1 MNAFIWRPFA
11 TRIYFICIKTI
22 VGSAISQQPIS
33 PTGLPT
39 AMTPDEAHGASLAD
53 LAAYYLD
60 CKQAYFNSGEALVD
74 DATFD
79 ELEDI
84 LRQRS
89 PNHTALRVTGAST
102 SVSKV
107 RLPMWMGSQNKIY
120 PNDHTAFH
128 SWKTHIGSDTAV
140 ATAKLDGLSAMLVIT
155 QSEVRLYSRGDGKHA
170 SDWTHHYPYLT
181 HLHTPVKHI
190 QSHLH
195 ATSTRVILRGEAI
208 LSHKHYAQHKAT
220 ESWTSTARN
229 VVSGLLNAKA
239 SPSKLLRCVDV
250 VFYEVVE
257 PVLPTFDA
265 QLEWLQAHGFKSVG
279 HSLGKACNKSI
290 LSTDFSLA
298 DLEPLFWSYREHSP
312 YATDGVVVQCN
323 TTHARNTTGNPKYAF
338 AFKIRVNDASQ
349 VAETRVVGVEWN
361 MSRHGRLKP
370 TVVLE
375 PTTIANVTIE
385 RTTGFHY
392 KFIHDN
398 GVGKGAVVQIRRCG
412 DVIPNIVAVKSA
424 VKASLPDVPF
434 TLTKTG
440 VDALAVNIES
450 SKDYQTRKLA
460 HFFKVMGVPRMSE
473 RTVAKF
479 VNHNCTT
486 AFAILNTDAQ
496 TMQEWEGFA
505 TKSSEQLVKDMRRC
519 TRNATA
525 LQWIHAGAVF
535 GEGIGQRNLAVL
547 LPNAPQLFEPQPLT
561 STQYAAL
568 RARLLSMRGYQTTTV
583 DQLLSHRTD
592 FVEYWKCVTAHLKG
606 KAPTLHGMHPPPT
619 VSQDLAGK
627 VYCFTDVRDKTME
640 EALQARGAKIA
651 TAMSKKVDVL
661 ICANKNGKSSKLL
674 KARALQAEGGTV
686 EIQEIT
692 PPPQKK

>member
-1 MNAFIWRPFA
+1 
-11 TRIYFICIKTI
+11 
-22 VGSAISQQPIS
+22 
-33 PTGLPT
+33 
-39 AMTPDEAHGASLAD
+39 MTPDEAHDAPLAD
-53 LAAYYLD
+53 LVAYYLQ
-60 CKQAYFNSGEALVD
+60 CKKAYYNSGEALVD

-89 PNHTALRVTGAST
+89 PHHTALRATGAVVST
-102 SVSKV
+102 DKV
-107 RLPMWMGSQNKIY
+107 QLPVWMGSQNKIY
-120 PNDHTAFH
+120 PNDHTAFR
-128 SWKTHIGSDTAV
+128 SWKKRVGNDTAV

-155 QSEVRLYSRGDGKHA
+155 HSEVRLYSRGDGQHA

-181 HLHTPVKHI
+181 HLHTAVEHT
-190 QSHLH
+190 QSHLQ

-208 LSHKHYAQHKAT
+208 LSHKNYAKHKAT
-220 ESWTSTARN
+220 EAWTSTARN
-229 VVSGLLNAKA
+229 VVSGLLNAKS
-239 SPSKLLRCVDV
+239 SPSKLLRCVDL

-257 PVLPTFDA
+257 PALPTFDA
-265 QLEWLQAHGFKSVG
+265 QLEWLKAHRFKSVG
-279 HSLGKACNKSI
+279 HSLGKACNKSV
-290 LSTDFSLA
+290 LSTDFALA

-323 TTHARNTTGNPKYAF
+323 TPHVRNTTGNPKYAF

-361 MSRHGRLKP
+361 LSRHGRLKP

-398 GVGKGAVVQIRRCG
+398 GVGEGALVQIRRCG
-412 DVIPNIVAVKSA
+412 DVIPNIVAVKSS
-424 VKASLPDVPF
+424 VKASVPGVPF
-434 TLTKTG
+434 TLSKTG

-473 RTVAKF
+473 KTVAKF
-479 VNHNCTT
+479 VEHHCTT
-486 AFAILNTDAQ
+486 AFAILAVDAP
-496 TMQEWEGFA
+496 TLQEWEGFA

-519 TRNATA
+519 THEATA

-535 GEGIGQRNLAVL
+535 GEGIGERHLAVL
-547 LPNAPQLFEPQPLT
+547 LPNVPQLFKTQPLT
-561 STQYAAL
+561 STQYEAL
-568 RARLLSMRGYQTTTV
+568 RAQLLSLHGYQTTTV
-583 DQLLSHRTD
+583 DQLLSHHGD
-592 FVEYWKCVTAHLKG
+592 FVEYWKCVTVHLKG
-606 KAPTLHGMHPPPT
+606 NPPALHT
-619 VSQDLAGK
+619 VKPLSTVPQDLAGK
-627 VYCFTDVRDKTME
+627 VFCFTDVRDKTME
-640 EALQARGAKIA
+640 EALKARGAKIA
-651 TAMSKKVDVL
+651 SSMSKKVDVL

-686 EIQEIT
+686 EIREISQT
-692 PPPQKK
+692 KL